1 VRAWPR
7 SLTTRLALLFAL
19 LTATLLLV
27 VVLVQGSAVE
37 SHMRELDDHEL
48 TGKVTLIKNV
58 LHDAEPSASLSRRLD
73 DAFIGHDMLAVVLRD
88 AEGSVVYALRP
99 EFFGERQLAADSV
112 LDVTTT
118 WEKGGE
124 KGGEKGSDESSKQY
138 LGLET
143 LVEALD
149 SGSRPTRLR
158 ALVGLDVSHHLR
170 FLEEVRKRLWIDI
183 FFAAIIAALFAWFA
197 AHRGL
202 APLRR
207 VTATARGLS
216 AECLGERLPERDA
229 PNEVRDLVIAFNGM
243 LERLESSFR
252 RLSDFSADIAH
263 ELRTPVSN
271 LMTQTEVALSHTR
284 SPDEYRDVL
293 ASNLE
298 EYERIARMV
307 SDMLFL
313 AQAENGHLL
322 HSSEAV
328 NLADEARALI
338 DFYEALAEEKGVQ
351 IVLAGEASITAD
363 RSMMRRALSNLLSNA
378 LRHTPSGSIV
388 EISISSQACLAM
400 LAVKNHGDTIP
411 SDQLARIFER
421 FHRAS
426 PERHRHGEGAGLGL
440 AITRSIVEAHGGQL
454 KVTSAAGVTTFTL
467 HLPLV

>member
-1 VRAWPR
+1 MNIRAWPR

-27 VVLVQGSAVE
+27 VILVQGRAVE
-37 SHMRELDDHEL
+37 GHMRELDDHEL
-48 TGKVTLIKNV
+48 AGKVTLIRNV
-58 LHDAEPSASLSRRLD
+58 LHHAESSETLSRRLD

-88 AEGSVVYALRP
+88 AEGRVVYARRP
-99 EFFGERQLAADSV
+99 EFFGERQLAADPV
-112 LDVTTT
+112 LQVTTT
-118 WEKGGE
+118 WEKG
-124 KGGEKGSDESSKQY
+124 SKQY
-138 LGLET
+138 FGLET
-143 LVEALD
+143 IVEVPD
-149 SGSRPTRLR
+149 SRSGPTRLR
-158 ALVGLDVSHHLR
+158 ALVGLDISHHRL

-207 VTATARGLS
+207 VTTTARGLS
-216 AECLGERLPERDA
+216 AERLGERLPERDA

-243 LERLESSFR
+243 LGRLESSFR

-271 LMTQTEVALSHTR
+271 LMTQTEVALSHAR
-284 SPDEYRDVL
+284 SPEEYREVL

-322 HSSEAV
+322 HSSEGV

-338 DFYEALAEEKGVQ
+338 DFYEALAEEQGVR
-351 IVLAGEASITAD
+351 ITLKGEASVIAD

-378 LRHTPSGSIV
+378 LRHTPSGGTV
-388 EISISSQACLAM
+388 EISISSQGGLAK
-400 LAVKNHGDTIP
+400 LAVRNYGDTIP
-411 SDQLARIFER
+411 AAQLSRIFER

-440 AITRSIVEAHGGQL
+440 AITRSIVETHGGRIE
-454 KVTSAAGVTTFTL
+454 VTSDAGVTVFTL
-467 HLPLV
+467 QLPLAPAAAVG